1 MWRRVLATFS
11 KGDIYLKRKNIIIT
25 MTSIISITLVSGF
38 IFTSVT
44 QAGDKGFS
52 VVDFNQFPSVTA
64 DAIITEAPDNDR
76 PDYTYIPPTF
86 EDDNNEKP
94 IDTTAPIFEE
104 EPEEPFEP
112 ATEMDLEPSSITVL
126 VNKEYALPK
135 TYKPKE
141 LVIPDVFFNM
151 TYYDERTLMRPEAA
165 KALEKLFTAA
175 KYDGHIF
182 GAVSGYRSYDRQFQI
197 FTTNIATKGKE
208 YTLKYSAVPGTSE
221 HQTGLTM
228 DVSCKSIKY
237 NLSSALAD
245 IPEGIWLGENAHRFG
260 FIIRYPKGKEDI
272 TGYAYEPWHLRYV
285 GRGLATYLYENE
297 LTLEEYYNY
306 TPSEDFDFEALYADL
321 INYIPEVTTIPVGG
335 EGVIIGDN
343 GEIIDVGLGD
353 EIIPGEGDE
362 AKDPTQEVDDNEPS
376 EGDDTDDDED
386 SDNDDTNDEEDS
398 DNDDTNDEEDSDDD
412 DATDGEDDGSS
423 DSEEPG
429 DITDITDIPSDENQT
444 EDPDS
449 EDGQGNADP
458 GTEEPDPN
466 ESNEETPAEVS
477 PTPVPTPTM
486 TP

>member
-1 MWRRVLATFS
+1 
-11 KGDIYLKRKNIIIT
+11 LKRKNIIIT
-25 MTSIISITLVSGF
+25 ITSIISITLVSGF

-52 VVDFNQFPSVTA
+52 VAGLNQIPSVIA
-64 DAIITEAPDNDR
+64 DAIITKAPDHDR
-76 PDYTYIPPTF
+76 PDYTYIPPSI
-86 EDDNNEKP
+86 EDDNNVKP
-94 IDTTAPIFEE
+94 IDTTAPIIEE

-141 LVIPDVFFNM
+141 LVIPDVFFNL

-182 GAVSGYRSYDRQFQI
+182 GAVSGYRSYDRQFKI

-228 DVSCKSIKY
+228 DISSKSIKY
-237 NLSSALAD
+237 NLSSALAN
-245 IPEGIWLGENAHRFG
+245 IPEGIWLGENAYRFG

-321 INYIPEVTTIPVGG
+321 INYTPEVTTIPVDGI
-335 EGVIIGDN
+335 GVIVGEN

-353 EIIPGEGDE
+353 ELIPGESGE
-362 AKDPTQEVDDNEPS
+362 ATDPIQEGEDNESS
-376 EGDDTDDDED
+376 EGDDADDAEDSEDAGNAEGGDVSEDDDNTED
-386 SDNDDTNDEEDS
+386 GDVSEDDDTS
-398 DNDDTNDEEDSDDD
+398 DY
-412 DATDGEDDGSS
+412 EDDGAS

-429 DITDITDIPSDENQT
+429 DITVVPSEDENQT
-444 EDPDS
+444 EESDS
-449 EDGQGNADP
+449 EDEQGNTDSQNSNTDP
-458 GTEEPDPN
+458 GTGEPDQN
-466 ESNEETPAEVS
+466 ESKDETPAELS
-477 PTPVPTPTM
+477 PTPAPTPTVA
-486 TP
+486 P